1 MVFLF
6 FFLSIKKV
14 LIQRPPLTRI
24 FATSLLCEK
33 KNSLAKA
40 QRRKACTI
48 SLCACLLLGRSFLLC
63 EQKGEYS
70 REACLQEVGFLSLK
84 VKKILSQRRIDAKVE
99 RLFLA
104 PSLLCEKKKRLLAR
118 SLLQAFFLWEPKKNT
133 LPKTQSRK
141 GSETSL
147 YAFSSLREKKSTR
160 AKPAPGFLSLR
171 A

>member
-84 VKKILSQRRIDAKVE
+84 VKK
-99 RLFLA
+99 
-104 PSLLCEKKKRLLAR
+104 
-118 SLLQAFFLWEPKKNT
+118 NT
-133 LPKTQSRK
+133 LAKAHRCK
-141 GSETSL
+141 GCETFLS
-147 YAFSSLREKKSTR
+147 AFSSLREKKESTR
-160 AKPAPGFLSLR
+160 AKPAFQAGHQDAKVFCIVHSYQ
-171 A
+171 